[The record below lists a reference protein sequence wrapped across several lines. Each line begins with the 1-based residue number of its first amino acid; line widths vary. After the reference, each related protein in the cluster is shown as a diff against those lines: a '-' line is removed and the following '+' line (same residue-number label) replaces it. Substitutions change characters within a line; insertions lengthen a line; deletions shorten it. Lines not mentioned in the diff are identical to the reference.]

1 MGQTS
6 RNGAFGKLRLGCRCA
21 QRVLMALD
29 RSLDRPVGS
38 PEKMTGEA
46 MWWRHGVVATGRGG
60 DIGVVVTL
68 A

>member
-29 RSLDRPVGS
+29 RSLDRPVGKPGKNDRRS
-38 PEKMTGEA
+38 DVVATLA
-46 MWWRHGVVATGRGG
+46 WWRHGVVAT
-60 DIGVVVTL
+60 L
-68 A
+68 AWW